1 MRLDKRASKAKRRK
15 SPTCT
20 YGSSGTILDCYV
32 TDTGCSYSSFFSIA
46 SAANDVETGTSALE
60 AEQISDEID
69 EVEFDA
75 FFGMLSMENLVVVR
89 SYRGDQD
96 DKVLQEL
103 RPRFVIM
110 YDPDPAFVRRV
121 EVYRSA
127 NPGVGVR
134 VYFLIYADSVEEQ
147 RYLSALRREKES
159 FERLIREKSMMA
171 LPLSADGRPIAE
183 DADQRFLR
191 TISSRVAGGQR
202 SATAEPP
209 RIIVDMREFRSS
221 LPSMLHAADIQVIPC
236 TLQVGD
242 YVLTPTMCVER
253 KSLTDLVQSFN
264 SGRLYTQC
272 ELMCVHY
279 QHPILLI
286 EFDQEKSFSLK
297 STNDAKAASRSTGTE
312 LDVQAKLVLL
322 TSAFPRLRVIWS
334 SSPYATADIFA
345 DLKQNFDEPDAA
357 KVALVGLDD
366 VLEAEGST
374 TSELVK
380 RADWQSSSEH
390 SFKLGPQD
398 LLRALP
404 GVNTKNFRY
413 IMSQVRDITDLCNLS
428 HEDLSELI
436 GVEPARQLARFIER
450 GL

>member
-1 MRLDKRASKAKRRK
+1 MTLQRLGRAFEAS
-15 SPTCT
+15 
-20 YGSSGTILDCYV
+20 
-32 TDTGCSYSSFFSIA
+32 DTLSLRLSRLAFSIA
-46 SAANDVETGTSALE
+46 STANGNENGGSTADASIDP
-60 AEQISDEID
+60 EQISDEID

-121 EVYRSA
+121 EVYRST

-253 KSLTDLVQSFN
+253 KSLSDLIQSFN

-272 ELMCVHY
+272 ELLCVHY

-286 EFDQEKSFSLK
+286 EFDQDKSFSLK
-297 STNDAKAASRSTGTE
+297 STNDAKPGGRPANAD
-312 LDVQAKLVLL
+312 LDIQAKLVLL
-322 TSAFPRLRVIWS
+322 TSAFPRLRIIWS
-334 SSPYATADIFA
+334 SSPYATSDIFA

-357 KVALVGLDD
+357 KVALVGLDE
-366 VLEAEGST
+366 VPEAEVGNAS
-374 TSELVK
+374 SEVVR

-390 SFKLGPQD
+390 SFNLGPQD

-413 IMSQVRDITDLCNLS
+413 IMSQVRDITDLCDLS
-428 HEDLSELI
+428 QEDLSELI
-436 GVEPARQLARFIER
+436 GVEPARQLLRFIER